1 MQITHHG
8 GRRRIAIV
16 ALACLSLLAV
26 AGCGGSNDN
35 ASTSTQQAATGGT
48 VEDQLG
54 FTRRGIAAASRR
66 SRTRSPRA

>member
-1 MQITHHG
+1 MQLTHHG

-16 ALACLSLLAV
+16 ALACLPLLA

-48 VEDQLG
+48 VED
-54 FTRRGIAAASRR
+54 
-66 SRTRSPRA
+66 